1 VNWLCE
7 GSLAYLKAVYWPPA
21 ALFPY
26 SSVVDSGAYVS
37 DFRPVEARRYT
48 INVLLGLKQAA
59 EHAAEDRWLAGVDD
73 MVDAFVERHDRHLA
87 SLADNGLLL
96 VLLSADEK
104 PHPHA
109 AAVVRRLD
117 SFVRETPLGRMTMQD
132 LAWML
137 WGAVAA
143 ARHGLDGADELADR
157 IIRLVTGPFLDPAKL
172 LPRHSIQ
179 RYRRGLVSFGA
190 LVYCLRALAEYAT
203 YTGEDRAEELFRSGV
218 EAALA
223 LQGPQG
229 EWPWLID
236 LRTGKPAD
244 WYPIFAV
251 HQDSMAI
258 LFLAPAAARGIS
270 GTSSTMRRSIGWILG
285 DNELGERMVEDE
297 PFCLYRSLERA
308 ELLPRMRR
316 YARYAGA
323 RVLGHSASFP
333 ASSGSLRVNR
343 ECRPYHAGWILYVWA
358 GAEQI
363 PGLDTAPAPV
373 RYLATAPSV

>member
-1 VNWLCE
+1 MNWLCE

-26 SSVVDSGAYVS
+26 SSAVASGTYVS

-48 INVLLGLKQAA
+48 INALLGLKEAA
-59 EHAAEDRWLAGVDD
+59 AHVAGDTWLAGVDD
-73 MVDAFVERHDRHLA
+73 MVDAFVERHDRHLT

-96 VLLSADEK
+96 ALLCADER

-109 AAVVRRLD
+109 AAILHRLR
-117 SFVRETPLGRMTMQD
+117 SFVRETPLTRLTMQD

-143 ARHGLDGADELADR
+143 ARRGLDGADELAGR
-157 IIRLVTGPFLDPAKL
+157 LARLVTGPFLDPGQL
-172 LPRHSIQ
+172 LPRHSIR

-190 LVYCLRALAEYAT
+190 LVYYLRALAEYAT
-203 YTGEDRAEELFRSGV
+203 HTHDERAEQLFRSGV

-236 LRTGKPAD
+236 LQSGRPAD
-244 WYPIFAV
+244 WYPVFAV

-258 LFLAPAAARGIS
+258 LFLAPGAARRIS
-270 GTSSTMRRSIGWILG
+270 GAISAMRRSVTWILG

-297 PFCLYRSLERA
+297 PFRLYRCVERA
-308 ELLPRMRR
+308 ELLPRLRR
-316 YARYAGA
+316 YGRYVGA
-323 RVLGHSASFP
+323 RVLSHSAPFP
-333 ASSGSLRVNR
+333 EREGLRVNR

-358 GAEQI
+358 GAERI
-363 PGLDTAPAPV
+363 PGLDGESVTSLV
-373 RYLATAPSV
+373 RSG